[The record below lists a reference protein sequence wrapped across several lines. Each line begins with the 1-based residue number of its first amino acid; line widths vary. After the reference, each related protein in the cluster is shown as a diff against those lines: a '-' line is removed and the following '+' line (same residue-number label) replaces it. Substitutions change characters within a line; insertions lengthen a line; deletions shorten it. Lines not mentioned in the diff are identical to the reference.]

1 MTMKMRLLLVLLLP
15 VFSSLAQE
23 LTKGE
28 LDKIRSGFKKDVY
41 TKAMQNALSST
52 DITQLAWNRENVGT
66 TDQMFTYRVDVS
78 GITDQKKSGRCWMF
92 SSLNLFRPMA
102 MKQFNVTE
110 FEFSENYLYF
120 WDLIEKSNLFLNN
133 MAISTNLPI
142 DNEKVRWYLR
152 SPVDDGGQW
161 INFVNLAKKYG
172 MVPKDAMEETN
183 SSENTSLMIKFINT
197 KLREDALEL
206 REMVGAKS
214 PVLLAKQTTNKQE
227 IIELTATKVDQAK
240 LTARKIEMLSEI
252 YRMLA
257 LNLGEP
263 PSEFQWRYKTKDK
276 KITEAKTY
284 TPQSF
289 MAEIFG
295 ETKLEDFVMLMNDPS
310 RPFWKH
316 YEIENYRNTQEGI
329 NWNYVN
335 LPNEEIKA
343 FCIASIKN
351 NEALY
356 ASCDVAKQL
365 RRDVGILDVDNF
377 DFESVY
383 GVKFGMNKAQ
393 RIQSGES
400 GSSHGMALIAVDVDA
415 QQKPVKWQ
423 FENSW
428 GPAAGEKGYLTFTDA
443 WFNEYMFRFVVNKK
457 YLSEKVLE
465 IYKQKAE
472 MLPPWDPMF

>member
-1 MTMKMRLLLVLLLP
+1 MKIRLFLVLMLP
-15 VFSSLAQE
+15 SLVTLSQN
-23 LTKGE
+23 LTKGD
-28 LDKIRSGFKKDVY
+28 LDQLKSSFKKDAY
-41 TKAMQNALSST
+41 SKAMQNALSST

-66 TDQMFTYRVDVS
+66 TDQFFTYRVDVS

-102 MKQFNVTE
+102 MKRFNLSE

-120 WDLIEKSNLFLNN
+120 WDLMEKSNLFLNN
-133 MAISTNLPI
+133 IANSANLPI
-142 DNEKVRWYLR
+142 DDQKVKWYLR
-152 SPVDDGGQW
+152 SPIDDGGQW
-161 INFVNLAKKYG
+161 GNFVNLVKKYG
-172 MVPKDAMEETN
+172 LVPKETMEETN
-183 SSENTSLMIKFINT
+183 SSENTSWTTKMINT
-197 KLREDALEL
+197 KLREDALEIRDL
-206 REMVGAKS
+206 K
-214 PVLLAKQTTNKQE
+214 LAKADPKK
-227 IIELTATKVDQAK
+227 LATRK
-240 LTARKIEMLSEI
+240 LEMLSEV

-263 PSEFQWRYKTKDK
+263 PSEFQWRFKDKDK
-276 KITEAKTY
+276 KLSETKTY

-289 MAEIFG
+289 MADVFG
-295 ETKLEDFVMLMNDPS
+295 NTSLDDYVMLMNDPS

-316 YEIENYRNTQEGI
+316 YEVENYRNIQEGE

-335 LPNEEIKA
+335 LPNDVIKA

-356 ASCDVAKQL
+356 SSCDVAKQL

-377 DFESVY
+377 DFESIY

-393 RIQSGES
+393 RIQTGES
-400 GSSHGMALIAVDVDA
+400 GSSHGMALIAVDLDA
-415 QQKPVKWQ
+415 LQKPVKWQ

-428 GPAAGEKGYLTFTDA
+428 GPTACDKGYLTFTDA
-443 WFNEYMFRFVVNKK
+443 WFDEYMFRFVVNKK
-457 YLSEKVLE
+457 YLSDKVLE
-465 IYKQKAE
+465 IYSQKPE

>member
-1 MTMKMRLLLVLLLP
+1 MKFHLLI
-15 VFSSLAQE
+15 FSLFLAGSLFAQQLSKE
-23 LTKGE
+23 E
-28 LDKIRSGFKKDVY
+28 IQKIQSAFKKDTY

-52 DITQLAWNRENVGT
+52 DISQLAWNRENVGT
-66 TDQMFTYRVDVS
+66 TDQFFTYRVDVS

-92 SSLNLFRPMA
+92 TSLNVFRPLVI
-102 MKQFNVTE
+102 KQFNLSE

-120 WDLIEKSNLFLNN
+120 WDLMEKANLFLNN
-133 MAISTNLPI
+133 MANSANLPI
-142 DNEKVRWYLR
+142 DSEKVRWYLR

-172 MVPKDAMEETN
+172 IVPKEAMAETN
-183 SSENTSLMIKFINT
+183 SSENTAWMVKLVNT

-206 REMVGAKS
+206 REMKIAKKDQ
-214 PVLLAKQTTNKQE
+214 KQ
-227 IIELTATKVDQAK
+227 IE
-240 LTARKIEMLSEI
+240 ARKLEMLSEI

-263 PSEFQWRYKTKDK
+263 PVEFQWRYKTKDK
-276 KITEAKTY
+276 VVSEFKKY
-284 TPQSF
+284 TAQTF
-289 MAEIFG
+289 MAEIF
-295 ETKLEDFVMLMNDPS
+295 TNINLDDYVMLMNDPT
-310 RPFWKH
+310 RPYWKH
-316 YEIENYRNTQEGI
+316 YEIENYRNTEEGA
-329 NWNYVN
+329 NWHYVN
-335 LPNEEIKA
+335 LPNDVVKE

-377 DFESVY
+377 DYESVY

-393 RIQSGES
+393 RIQTGES
-400 GSSHGMALIAVDVDA
+400 GSSHGMALMAVDLD
-415 QQKPVKWQ
+415 QEQNPVKWQ

-428 GPAAGEKGYLTFTDA
+428 GPTAGENGYLTFTDS
-443 WFNEYMFRFVVNKK
+443 WFDEYMFRFVVNKK
-457 YLSEKVLE
+457 YLTDKVLE
-465 IYKQKAE
+465 IYTQKPE

>member
-1 MTMKMRLLLVLLLP
+1 MRGILLIIGILATGSL
-15 VFSSLAQE
+15 LAQE
-23 LTKGE
+23 ISKTE
-28 LDKIRSGFKKDVY
+28 MDKIRSGFKKDAY
-41 TKAMQNALSST
+41 TKAMQNALSSN
-52 DITQLAWNRENVGT
+52 DISKLAWNRENVGT
-66 TDQMFTYRVDVS
+66 TDQLFTYRVDVS
-78 GITDQKKSGRCWMF
+78 GITDQKSSGRCWMF

-102 MKQFNVTE
+102 MKKFKLSE
-110 FEFSENYLYF
+110 FEFSESYLYF
-120 WDLIEKSNLFLNN
+120 YDLLEKANLFLNN
-133 MAISTNLPI
+133 MEISANLPME
-142 DNEKVRWYLR
+142 NEKVRWYLK

-172 MVPKDAMEETN
+172 MVPKETMGETN
-183 SSENTSLMIKFINT
+183 SSENTSLLTKFINT
-197 KLREDALEL
+197 KLREDAIEL
-206 REMVGAKS
+206 RDLKNAKTDTKK
-214 PVLLAKQTTNKQE
+214 LATR
-227 IIELTATKVDQAK
+227 KV
-240 LTARKIEMLSEI
+240 EMLSEI

-263 PSEFQWRYKTKDK
+263 PTEFQWRYKDKDK
-276 KITEAKTY
+276 KIADTKTY

-295 ETKLEDFVMLMNDPS
+295 DTNLDDYVMIMNDPS

-316 YEIENYRNTQEGI
+316 YEVENYRNTEEGN
-329 NWNYVN
+329 NWHYVN
-335 LPNEEIKA
+335 LPNDVIKE

-365 RRDVGILDVDNF
+365 RRDVGVLDVDNF
-377 DFESVY
+377 DYESVY

-393 RIQSGES
+393 RIQTGES

-428 GPAAGEKGYLTFTDA
+428 GPTAGEKGYLTFTDA

-457 YLSEKVLE
+457 YLTDKVLE
-465 IYKQKAE
+465 IYSQKPE
-472 MLPPWDPMF
+472 MSPPWDPMF

>member
-1 MTMKMRLLLVLLLP
+1 MKIGLFLIAFLAAGSL
-15 VFSSLAQE
+15 LAQN
-23 LTKGE
+23 LSKGE
-28 LDKIRSGFKKDVY
+28 LDQIKSSFKKDVY

-52 DITQLAWNRENVGT
+52 DITQLAWNHENVGT
-66 TDQMFTYRVDVS
+66 TDQFFTYKVDVS
-78 GITDQKKSGRCWMF
+78 GITDQKKSGRCWLF
-92 SSLNLFRPMA
+92 SSLNLFRPMV
-102 MKQFNVTE
+102 MKQFNLAE

-120 WDLIEKSNLFLNN
+120 WDLMEKSNLFLNN
-133 MAISTNLPI
+133 MTQSAQLSM
-142 DNEKVRWYLR
+142 DDQKVKWYLH
-152 SPVDDGGQW
+152 SPIDDGGQW

-172 MVPKDAMEETN
+172 MVPKEAMGETN
-183 SSENTSLMIKFINT
+183 SSENTTWTVKMINT
-197 KLREDALEL
+197 KLREDALEM
-206 REMVGAKS
+206 RGMVASNAGQK
-214 PVLLAKQTTNKQE
+214 KM
-227 IIELTATKVDQAK
+227 D
-240 LTARKIEMLSEI
+240 ARKVEMLSEV

-263 PSEFQWRYKTKDK
+263 PTEFQWRFKNKDK
-276 KITEAKTY
+276 KISDAKTY
-284 TPQSF
+284 TPVSF

-295 ETKLEDFVMLMNDPS
+295 EIKLDDYVMIMNDPS

-316 YEIENYRNTQEGI
+316 YEVENYRNTQEGD
-329 NWNYVN
+329 NWHYVN
-335 LPNEEIKA
+335 LPNEAIKE

-365 RRDVGILDVDNF
+365 RREVGILDVDNF

-393 RIQSGES
+393 RIQTGES
-400 GSSHGMALIAVDVDA
+400 GSSHGMALIAVDLDN

-428 GPAAGEKGYLTFTDA
+428 GPVAGEKGYLTFTDA
-443 WFNEYMFRFVVNKK
+443 WFNEYMFRFVINKK
-457 YLSEKVLE
+457 YLNEKVME
-465 IYKQKAE
+465 IYGQKAE

>member
-1 MTMKMRLLLVLLLP
+1 MKLILMMGGVLVIGSLVAQNLSKVELGLIQ
-15 VFSSLAQE
+15 SS
-23 LTKGE
+23 
-28 LDKIRSGFKKDVY
+28 FKKDVY

-66 TDQMFTYRVDVS
+66 TDQFFTYKVEVS

-92 SSLNLFRPMA
+92 SSLNLFRPLA
-102 MKQFNVTE
+102 MKQFNIAE

-133 MAISTNLPI
+133 MVNSAQLSI
-142 DNEKVRWYLR
+142 DDQKVKWYLR

-172 MVPKDAMEETN
+172 MVPKEAMEETN
-183 SSENTSLMIKFINT
+183 SSENTSLLIKFINT
-197 KLREDALEL
+197 KLREDALEV
-206 REMVGAKS
+206 RGMVAAK
-214 PVLLAKQTTNKQE
+214 ADQKK
-227 IIELTATKVDQAK
+227 IAARKVD
-240 LTARKIEMLSEI
+240 MLSEV

-263 PSEFQWRYKTKDK
+263 PTEFQWRYKNKDK
-276 KITEAKTY
+276 KISEAKTY
-284 TPQSF
+284 TPVSF

-295 ETKLEDFVMLMNDPS
+295 DIKLDDYVMVMNDPS

-316 YEIENYRNTQEGI
+316 YEVENYRNTQEGV
-329 NWNYVN
+329 NWHYVN
-335 LPNEEIKA
+335 LPNDVIKE

-356 ASCDVAKQL
+356 ASCDVGKQL
-365 RRDVGILDVDNF
+365 RREVGILDVDNF

-393 RIQSGES
+393 RIQTGES
-400 GSSHGMALIAVDVDA
+400 GSTHGMALIAVDLDN

-428 GPAAGEKGYLTFTDA
+428 GPTAGEKGYLTFTDA

-457 YLSEKVLE
+457 YLNEKVLE
-465 IYKQKAE
+465 IYGQKPE

>member
-1 MTMKMRLLLVLLLP
+1 MKIRLLLVLLFAGLAA
-15 VFSSLAQE
+15 LAQN
-23 LTKGE
+23 LSDGD
-28 LDKIRSGFKKDVY
+28 LAKIKSGFKKDVY

-52 DITQLAWNRENVGT
+52 EITQIAWNRENVGS
-66 TDQMFTYRVDVS
+66 TDQFFAYRVDVS

-92 SSLNLFRPMA
+92 TSLNVFRPLV
-102 MKQFNVTE
+102 MKQFNLAE

-120 WDLIEKSNLFLNN
+120 WDLMEKSNLFLNN
-133 MAISTNLPI
+133 MLNSASLPI
-142 DNEKVRWYLR
+142 DDQKVRWYLR

-172 MVPKDAMEETN
+172 MVPKEIMNETN
-183 SSENTSLMIKFINT
+183 SSENTTWMVKLINT
-197 KLREDALEL
+197 KLRENALEL
-206 REMVGAKS
+206 REMKIAN
-214 PVLLAKQTTNKQE
+214 A
-227 IIELTATKVDQAK
+227 DQKK
-240 LTARKIEMLSEI
+240 LDARKLEMLSEV

-263 PSEFQWRYKTKDK
+263 PAGFQWRYKTKDK
-276 KITEAKTY
+276 TINEAKTY
-284 TPQSF
+284 SPQSF
-289 MAEIFG
+289 MGEIFANIN
-295 ETKLEDFVMLMNDPS
+295 LDDYVMIMNDPS

-316 YEIENYRNTQEGI
+316 YEIENYRNTQEGQ
-329 NWNYVN
+329 NWHYVN
-335 LPNEEIKA
+335 LPNDVIKE
-343 FCIASIKN
+343 FCMASIKN

-383 GVKFGMNKAQ
+383 GVKFGMNKTQ
-393 RIQSGES
+393 RIQTGES

-428 GPAAGEKGYLTFTDA
+428 GPSAGEKGYLTFTDA
-443 WFNEYMFRFVVNKK
+443 WFDEYMFRFVVNKK

-465 IYKQKAE
+465 IYGQKPE

>member
-1 MTMKMRLLLVLLLP
+1 MKAFLFVIGFLSVGSL
-15 VFSSLAQE
+15 LAQN
-23 LTKGE
+23 LTNSD
-28 LDKIRSGFKKDVY
+28 LDKLKSGFKKDDY
-41 TKAMQNALSST
+41 TKAMQNALTST
-52 DITQLAWNRENVGT
+52 EITQLAWNRENVGT
-66 TDQMFTYRVDVS
+66 TDQFFTYRVDVS

-92 SSLNLFRPMA
+92 SSLNLFRPMV
-102 MKQFNVTE
+102 MKQFNLAE

-120 WDLIEKSNLFLNN
+120 YDLLEKSNLFLNN
-133 MAISTNLPI
+133 MANSANLSI
-142 DNEKVRWYLR
+142 DDQQVKWYLR

-172 MVPKDAMEETN
+172 MVPKEAMGETN
-183 SSENTSLMIKFINT
+183 SSENTTWMVKLINT

-206 REMVGAKS
+206 REMK
-214 PVLLAKQTTNKQE
+214 LAKT
-227 IIELTATKVDQAK
+227 DQKK
-240 LTARKIEMLSEI
+240 LDSRKLEMLSEI

-263 PSEFQWRYKTKDK
+263 PTEFQWRYKDKDK
-276 KITEAKTY
+276 KISETKTY

-289 MAEIFG
+289 MAGIFG
-295 ETKLEDFVMLMNDPS
+295 DTKLDDYVMLMNDPS

-316 YEIENYRNTQEGI
+316 YEVENYRNTQEGV
-329 NWNYVN
+329 NWHYVN
-335 LPNEEIKA
+335 LPNEVIKE

-356 ASCDVAKQL
+356 ASCDVGKQL
-365 RRDVGILDVDNF
+365 RREVGILDVDNF
-377 DFESVY
+377 DFESIY

-393 RIQSGES
+393 RIQTGES

-428 GPAAGEKGYLTFTDA
+428 GPIAGEKGYLTFTDA

-457 YLSEKVLE
+457 YLTAKVIE
-465 IYKQKAE
+465 VYGQKPE

>member
-1 MTMKMRLLLVLLLP
+1 MRLKLTLVLLLP
-15 VFSSLAQE
+15 VMIGLAQN
-23 LTKGE
+23 LTTGE
-28 LDKIRSGFKKDVY
+28 LEKIKSGFKKDVY

-66 TDQMFTYRVDVS
+66 TDHLFTYRVDVS

-92 SSLNLFRPMA
+92 SSLNIFRPMV
-102 MKQFNVTE
+102 MKQFNLSE

-133 MAISTNLPI
+133 MLTSANLPI
-142 DNEKVRWYLR
+142 DDQKVKWYLR

-161 INFVNLAKKYG
+161 INFVNLANKYG
-172 MVPKDAMEETN
+172 MVPKEAMAETN
-183 SSENTSLMIKFINT
+183 SSENTSWMTQLINR

-206 REMVGAKS
+206 REMFAAK
-214 PVLLAKQTTNKQE
+214 A
-227 IIELTATKVDQAK
+227 DQK
-240 LTARKIEMLSEI
+240 KTTARKLEMLSEV

-263 PSEFQWRYKTKDK
+263 PTEFDWRFKNKDK
-276 KITEAKTY
+276 KIVEAHY

-289 MAEIFG
+289 KAAIFG
-295 ETKLEDFVMLMNDPS
+295 DVKLDDYVMVMNDPS

-316 YEIENYRNTQEGI
+316 YEVENYRNTQDGV
-329 NWNYVN
+329 NWHYVN
-335 LPNEEIKA
+335 LPNETIKE
-343 FCIASIKN
+343 FCIASIRN
-351 NEALY
+351 NDALY
-356 ASCDVAKQL
+356 ASCDVGKQL

-383 GVKFGMNKAQ
+383 DVKFGMNKAQ
-393 RIQSGES
+393 RIQTGDS
-400 GSSHGMALIAVDVDA
+400 GSSHGMALIAVDVDD
-415 QQKPVKWQ
+415 QGKPRKWQ

-428 GPAAGEKGYLTFTDA
+428 GSAACEKGYLTFTDA
-443 WFNEYMFRFVVNKK
+443 WFNEYMFRFVVHKK
-457 YLSEKVLE
+457 YLSEKILE

>member
-1 MTMKMRLLLVLLLP
+1 MKIRLFLVLMLP
-15 VFSSLAQE
+15 AVVTFSQN
-23 LTKGE
+23 LTKGD
-28 LDKIRSGFKKDVY
+28 LDLLKSSFKKDSY
-41 TKAMQNALSST
+41 TKAMQNALSAN
-52 DITQLAWNRENVGT
+52 DISKLAWNRENVGT
-66 TDQMFTYRVDVS
+66 TDQLFTYRVDVS
-78 GITDQKKSGRCWMF
+78 GITDQKSSGRCWMF

-102 MKQFNVTE
+102 MKKFNLSE
-110 FEFSENYLYF
+110 FEFSESYLYF
-120 WDLIEKSNLFLNN
+120 YDLLEKANLFLNN
-133 MAISTNLPI
+133 MENSANLPME
-142 DNEKVRWYLR
+142 NEKVRWYLK

-172 MVPKDAMEETN
+172 MVPKETMGETN
-183 SSENTSLMIKFINT
+183 SSENTSLLTKFINT
-197 KLREDALEL
+197 KLREDAI
-206 REMVGAKS
+206 
-214 PVLLAKQTTNKQE
+214 E
-227 IIELTATKVDQAK
+227 IRDLKNDKTDTKK
-240 LTARKIEMLSEI
+240 LVARKVEMLSEV

-263 PSEFQWRYKTKDK
+263 PTEFQWRYRDKDK
-276 KITEAKTY
+276 KVADTKTY

-289 MAEIFG
+289 MTEIFG
-295 ETKLEDFVMLMNDPS
+295 DTKLDDYVMIMNDPS

-316 YEIENYRNTQEGI
+316 YEVENYRNTEEGN
-329 NWNYVN
+329 NWHYVN
-335 LPNEEIKA
+335 LPNDVIKE

-356 ASCDVAKQL
+356 ASCDVGKQL

-377 DFESVY
+377 DYESVY

-393 RIQSGES
+393 RIQTGES

-428 GPAAGEKGYLTFTDA
+428 GVATGEKGYLTFTDA

-457 YLSEKVLE
+457 YLTDKVIE
-465 IYKQKAE
+465 IYSQKPE
-472 MLPPWDPMF
+472 MSPPWDPMF

>member
-1 MTMKMRLLLVLLLP
+1 MKIRLFIAALFAAGSL
-15 VFSSLAQE
+15 LAQD

-28 LDKIRSGFKKDVY
+28 LDQIKSGFKKDAY

-52 DITQLAWNRENVGT
+52 DISQLAWNRENVGT
-66 TDQMFTYRVDVS
+66 TDQFFTYRVDVS
-78 GITDQKKSGRCWMF
+78 GITNQQKSGRCWMF
-92 SSLNLFRPMA
+92 SSLNLFRPLV
-102 MKQFNVTE
+102 MKQFNLAE

-120 WDLIEKSNLFLNN
+120 YDLLEKANLFLDN
-133 MAISTNLPI
+133 MMNSASLPI
-142 DNEKVRWYLR
+142 DDQKVRWYMR

-172 MVPKDAMEETN
+172 MVPKEVMPETN
-183 SSENTSLMIKFINT
+183 SSENTAWTTKMINT

-206 REMVGAKS
+206 RDLKSAK
-214 PVLLAKQTTNKQE
+214 A
-227 IIELTATKVDQAK
+227 DQKKIDGRK
-240 LTARKIEMLSEI
+240 LEMLSEV

-263 PSEFQWRYKTKDK
+263 PTEFQWRYKTKDK
-276 KITEAKTY
+276 TVSDFKTY

-289 MAEIFG
+289 MAEIF
-295 ETKLEDFVMLMNDPS
+295 TNINLDDYVMIMNDPS

-316 YEIENYRNTQEGI
+316 YEVENYRNTQEGD
-329 NWNYVN
+329 NWHYVN
-335 LPNEEIKA
+335 LPNDVIKE
-343 FCIASIKN
+343 FCIESIKN

-356 ASCDVAKQL
+356 ASCDVGKQL

-377 DFESVY
+377 DYESVY

-393 RIQSGES
+393 RIETGES
-400 GSSHGMALIAVDVDA
+400 GSSHGMALIAVDLDT

-428 GPAAGEKGYLTFTDA
+428 GPTAGEKGYLTFTDA

-457 YLSEKVLE
+457 YLSQKVLE
-465 IYKQKAE
+465 IYSQKPQ

>member
-1 MTMKMRLLLVLLLP
+1 MRGILLLIGILATGSL
-15 VFSSLAQE
+15 LAQE
-23 LTKGE
+23 ISKTE
-28 LDKIRSGFKKDVY
+28 MDKIRAGFKKDAY
-41 TKAMQNALSST
+41 TKAMQNALSSN
-52 DITQLAWNRENVGT
+52 DISKLAWNRENVGT
-66 TDQMFTYRVDVS
+66 TDQLFTYRVDVS
-78 GITDQKKSGRCWMF
+78 GITDQKSSGRCWMF
-92 SSLNLFRPMA
+92 SSLNLFRPMVA
-102 MKQFNVTE
+102 KQYNLAE
-110 FEFSENYLYF
+110 FEFSETYLYF
-120 WDLIEKSNLFLNN
+120 YDLLEKANLFLNN
-133 MAISTNLPI
+133 MENSASLPI
-142 DNEKVRWYLR
+142 ENEKVRWYLK

-172 MVPKDAMEETN
+172 MVPKETMGETN
-183 SSENTSLMIKFINT
+183 SSENTSMLTKFINT
-197 KLREDALEL
+197 KLREDAIEL
-206 REMVGAKS
+206 RDLKNA
-214 PVLLAKQTTNKQE
+214 QT
-227 IIELTATKVDQAK
+227 DQK
-240 LTARKIEMLSEI
+240 NLVTRKTEMLAEI

-263 PSEFQWRYKTKDK
+263 PTVFQWRYKNKDK
-276 KITEAKTY
+276 KIAEVKTY

-295 ETKLEDFVMLMNDPS
+295 DTKLDDYVMIMNDPS

-316 YEIENYRNTQEGI
+316 YEVENYRNTEEGN
-329 NWNYVN
+329 NWHYVN
-335 LPNEEIKA
+335 LPNDIIKE

-356 ASCDVAKQL
+356 GSCDVGKQL

-377 DFESVY
+377 DYESVY

-393 RIQSGES
+393 RIQTGES

-428 GPAAGEKGYLTFTDA
+428 GPTAGEKGYLTFTDA

-457 YLSEKVLE
+457 YLSQKVLE
-465 IYKQKAE
+465 IYGQKPE

>member
-1 MTMKMRLLLVLLLP
+1 MRGILLFIGILATGSL
-15 VFSSLAQE
+15 LAQE
-23 LTKGE
+23 ISKPE
-28 LDKIRSGFKKDVY
+28 MDKIRSGFKKDAY
-41 TKAMQNALSST
+41 TKAMQNALSSN
-52 DITQLAWNRENVGT
+52 DISKLAWNRDNVGT
-66 TDQMFTYRVDVS
+66 TDQLFTYRVDVS
-78 GITDQKKSGRCWMF
+78 GITDQKSSGRCWMF

-102 MKQFNVTE
+102 MKQFNLAE
-110 FEFSENYLYF
+110 FEFSETYLYF
-120 WDLIEKSNLFLNN
+120 YDLLEKANLFLNN
-133 MAISTNLPI
+133 MENSANLPI
-142 DNEKVRWYLR
+142 ENEKVRWYLK

-161 INFVNLAKKYG
+161 INFVNLANKYG
-172 MVPKDAMEETN
+172 MVPKETMGETN
-183 SSENTSLMIKFINT
+183 SSENTSLLTRFINT
-197 KLREDALEL
+197 KLREDAIEIREL
-206 REMVGAKS
+206 KNVKADPKK
-214 PVLLAKQTTNKQE
+214 LA
-227 IIELTATKVDQAK
+227 
-240 LTARKIEMLSEI
+240 ARKTEMLSEI

-263 PSEFQWRYKTKDK
+263 PTEFQWRYKNKDK
-276 KITEAKTY
+276 KIADVKTY

-289 MAEIFG
+289 MADVFG
-295 ETKLEDFVMLMNDPS
+295 DTKLEDYVMIMNDPS

-316 YEIENYRNTQEGI
+316 YEVENYRNTEEGK
-329 NWNYVN
+329 NWHYVN
-335 LPNEEIKA
+335 LPNDVIKE

-356 ASCDVAKQL
+356 ASCDVGKQL

-377 DFESVY
+377 DYESVY

-393 RIQSGES
+393 RIETGES

-428 GPAAGEKGYLTFTDA
+428 GPTAGEKGYLTFTDA

-457 YLSEKVLE
+457 YLTAKVLE
-465 IYKQKAE
+465 IYGQKPE

>member
-1 MTMKMRLLLVLLLP
+1 MKIGLLMVLLLP
-15 VFSSLAQE
+15 VFSALAQE

-28 LDKIRSGFKKDVY
+28 LDQIKSSFKKDVY

-102 MKQFNVTE
+102 MKQFNISE

-133 MAISTNLPI
+133 MANSASLPI
-142 DNEKVRWYLR
+142 DDQKVKWYLH

-172 MVPKDAMEETN
+172 MVPKEAMEETN
-183 SSENTSLMIKFINT
+183 SSENTAMMVKFINT

-206 REMVGAKS
+206 RGMVAAKADQKK
-214 PVLLAKQTTNKQE
+214 LA
-227 IIELTATKVDQAK
+227 IRKV
-240 LTARKIEMLSEI
+240 EMLSEV

-263 PSEFQWRYKTKDK
+263 PSEFQWRFKTKDK
-276 KITEAKTY
+276 KISEEKTY
-284 TPQSF
+284 TPLNF

-295 ETKLEDFVMLMNDPS
+295 ETKLDDYVMLMNDPS

-316 YEIENYRNTQEGI
+316 YEVENYRNTQEGE

-335 LPNEEIKA
+335 LPNEVIKE

-365 RRDVGILDVDNF
+365 RREVGILDVDNF

-393 RIQSGES
+393 RIQTGES

-457 YLSEKVLE
+457 YLNEKVLE
-465 IYKQKAE
+465 IYQQKAE

>member
-1 MTMKMRLLLVLLLP
+1 MKIRLLLVALLAAG
-15 VFSSLAQE
+15 SLSAQS
-23 LTKGE
+23 LSKGE
-28 LDKIRSGFKKDVY
+28 LEQIQSSFKKDAY
-41 TKAMQNALSST
+41 AKAMQNALSANE
-52 DITQLAWNRENVGT
+52 ITQLAWNHENVGT
-66 TDQMFTYRVDVS
+66 TDQLFTYKVDVS

-92 SSLNLFRPMA
+92 SSLNLFRPMV
-102 MKQFNVTE
+102 MKQFNLAE

-120 WDLIEKSNLFLNN
+120 WDLMEKSNLFLNN
-133 MAISTNLPI
+133 MANSAQIPLE
-142 DNEKVRWYLR
+142 DQKVRWYLH

-161 INFVNLAKKYG
+161 INFVNLVKKYG
-172 MVPKDAMEETN
+172 MIPKEAMGETN
-183 SSENTSLMIKFINT
+183 SSENTTWMVKMINT
-197 KLREDALEL
+197 KLREDALEIRAL
-206 REMVGAKS
+206 VTAK
-214 PVLLAKQTTNKQE
+214 ADQK
-227 IIELTATKVDQAK
+227 KVD
-240 LTARKIEMLSEI
+240 ARKVEMLSEV

-263 PSEFQWRYKTKDK
+263 PTQFQWRFKNKDK
-276 KITEAKTY
+276 KISEAKTY
-284 TPQSF
+284 TPVSF
-289 MAEIFG
+289 RTEIFG
-295 ETKLEDFVMLMNDPS
+295 TVNLDDYVMIMNDPS

-316 YEIENYRNTQEGI
+316 YEVENYRNMQEGV

-335 LPNEEIKA
+335 LPNEVIKE

-365 RRDVGILDVDNF
+365 RREVGILDVDNF

-393 RIQSGES
+393 RIQTGES
-400 GSSHGMALIAVDVDA
+400 GSSHGMALIAVDLDN

-428 GPAAGEKGYLTFTDA
+428 GPTAGEKGYLTFTDA
-443 WFNEYMFRFVVNKK
+443 WFNEYMFRFVINKK
-457 YLSEKVLE
+457 YLNEKVLE
-465 IYKQKAE
+465 VYGQKAE

>member
-1 MTMKMRLLLVLLLP
+1 MRIFIAIAAVLAAG
-15 VFSSLAQE
+15 SLFAQD

-28 LDKIRSGFKKDVY
+28 LDQIKSGFKKDAY

-52 DITQLAWNRENVGT
+52 DITQLAWNQENVGT
-66 TDQMFTYRVDVS
+66 NDQFFTYRVNVS

-92 SSLNLFRPMA
+92 TSLNVFRPLVIQ
-102 MKQFNVTE
+102 QFNLGE

-120 WDLIEKSNLFLNN
+120 WDLMEKSNLFLNN
-133 MAISTNLPI
+133 MVNSANLSI
-142 DNEKVRWYLR
+142 DNQKVKWYLR

-172 MVPKDAMEETN
+172 MVPKEVMQETN
-183 SSENTSLMIKFINT
+183 SSENTTWMTKLINT

-206 REMVGAKS
+206 RKIVAEKS
-214 PVLLAKQTTNKQE
+214 PVLFAKNTINKEEIRDLVLTKADQEKLAT
-227 IIELTATKVDQAK
+227 
-240 LTARKIEMLSEI
+240 RKIEMLSEI

-263 PSEFQWRYKTKDK
+263 PTEFQWRYNTKDK
-276 KITEAKTY
+276 KVSEYKTY

-289 MAEIFG
+289 SAEIFG
-295 ETKLEDFVMLMNDPS
+295 EIMLDDYVMLMNDPT
-310 RPFWKH
+310 RPYWKH
-316 YEIENYRNTQEGI
+316 YEVENYRNTQEGE
-329 NWNYVN
+329 NWHYVN
-335 LPNEEIKA
+335 LPNEVIKE
-343 FCIASIKN
+343 FCVASIKN

-356 ASCDVAKQL
+356 ASCDVGKQL
-365 RRDVGILDVDNF
+365 RRDVGMLDVDNF

-383 GVKFGMNKAQ
+383 GVKFGMDKAQ
-393 RIQSGES
+393 RIQTGES

-428 GPAAGEKGYLTFTDA
+428 GTSAGEKGYLSFTDA
-443 WFNEYMFRFVVNKK
+443 WFNEYMFRFVLNKK
-457 YLSEKVLE
+457 YLSDKVLE

>member
-1 MTMKMRLLLVLLLP
+1 MKIRLFLIAFLAAGSL
-15 VFSSLAQE
+15 LAQN
-23 LTKGE
+23 LSKGE
-28 LDKIRSGFKKDVY
+28 LDQIKSSFKKDVY

-52 DITQLAWNRENVGT
+52 DITQLAWNHENVGT
-66 TDQMFTYRVDVS
+66 TDQFFTYKVDVS

-92 SSLNLFRPMA
+92 SSLNLFRPMV
-102 MKQFNVTE
+102 MKQFNLAE

-120 WDLIEKSNLFLNN
+120 WDLMEKSNLFLNN
-133 MAISTNLPI
+133 MTQSVQLSI
-142 DNEKVRWYLR
+142 DDQKVKWYLH
-152 SPVDDGGQW
+152 SPIDDGGQW

-172 MVPKDAMEETN
+172 MVPKESMGETF
-183 SSENTSLMIKFINT
+183 SSENTAWMVKMINT
-197 KLREDALEL
+197 KLREDALEM
-206 REMVGAKS
+206 RGMVASKAGQK
-214 PVLLAKQTTNKQE
+214 KM
-227 IIELTATKVDQAK
+227 D
-240 LTARKIEMLSEI
+240 ARKVEMLSEV

-263 PSEFQWRYKTKDK
+263 PTEFQWRFKDKDK
-276 KITEAKTY
+276 KISEAKSY
-284 TPQSF
+284 TPVSF

-295 ETKLEDFVMLMNDPS
+295 EIKLDDYVMIMNDPS

-316 YEIENYRNTQEGI
+316 YEVENYRNTQEGD
-329 NWNYVN
+329 NWHYVN
-335 LPNEEIKA
+335 LPNETIKE

-365 RRDVGILDVDNF
+365 RREVGILDVDNF

-393 RIQSGES
+393 RIQTGES
-400 GSSHGMALIAVDVDA
+400 GSSHGMALIAVDLDS

-428 GPAAGEKGYLTFTDA
+428 GPTAGEKGYLTFTDA
-443 WFNEYMFRFVVNKK
+443 WFNEYMFRCVINKK
-457 YLSEKVLE
+457 YLNEKVME
-465 IYKQKAE
+465 IYGQKAE

>member
-1 MTMKMRLLLVLLLP
+1 MKIQLLLVLVLTA
-15 VFSSLAQE
+15 FAASAQN
-23 LTKGE
+23 LTQGD
-28 LDKIRSGFKKDVY
+28 LDQIKSGFKKDLY

-52 DITQLAWNRENVGT
+52 EITQLAWNRENAGT
-66 TDQMFTYRVDVS
+66 TDHLFTYRVDVS

-92 SSLNLFRPMA
+92 SSLNLFRPMV
-102 MKQFNVTE
+102 MKQFNLAE

-120 WDLIEKSNLFLNN
+120 YDLLEKSNLFLTNAVN
-133 MAISTNLPI
+133 SANLPI
-142 DNEKVRWYLR
+142 DDQKVKWYMR

-172 MVPKDAMEETN
+172 MVPKEAMGETN
-183 SSENTSLMIKFINT
+183 SSENTTWMVKLINT

-206 REMVGAKS
+206 RKMVAGK
-214 PVLLAKQTTNKQE
+214 T
-227 IIELTATKVDQAK
+227 DQKK
-240 LTARKIEMLSEI
+240 LGIRKMEMLSEI

-263 PSEFQWRYKTKDK
+263 PTEFQWRYKSKDK
-276 KITEAKTY
+276 TIAEAKSY
-284 TPQSF
+284 TPKSF
-289 MAEIFG
+289 MAAIFG
-295 ETKLEDFVMLMNDPS
+295 NINLDDYVMLMNDPS

-316 YEIENYRNTQEGI
+316 YEIENYRNTQEGD
-329 NWNYVN
+329 NWHYVN
-335 LPNEEIKA
+335 LPNEVIKE

-351 NEALY
+351 DEALY
-356 ASCDVAKQL
+356 ASCDVGKQL

-383 GVKFGMNKAQ
+383 GVKFGMDKAQ
-393 RIQSGES
+393 RIQTGES
-400 GSSHGMALIAVDVDA
+400 GSSHGMALIAVDVDS

-443 WFNEYMFRFVVNKK
+443 WFDEYMFRFVVNKK
-457 YLSEKVLE
+457 YLSSKVLE
-465 IYKQKAE
+465 IYSQKPE

>member
-1 MTMKMRLLLVLLLP
+1 MRILLLLTGFLIMGTLG
-15 VFSSLAQE
+15 AQN
-23 LTKGE
+23 LSKGE
-28 LDKIRSGFKKDVY
+28 LDQIQLSFKKDIY

-66 TDQMFTYRVDVS
+66 TDQLFTYRVDVS

-92 SSLNLFRPMA
+92 SSLNLFRPLV
-102 MKQFNVTE
+102 MKKFNLAE

-120 WDLIEKSNLFLNN
+120 WDLMEKSNLFLNN
-133 MAISTNLPI
+133 MANSAQLSI
-142 DNEKVRWYLR
+142 DDQKVKWYLR
-152 SPVDDGGQW
+152 SPLDDGGQW

-172 MVPKDAMEETN
+172 MIPKEAMGETN

-206 REMVGAKS
+206 RAMAAAK
-214 PVLLAKQTTNKQE
+214 ADQKKM
-227 IIELTATKVDQAK
+227 AT
-240 LTARKIEMLSEI
+240 RKIGMLSEV

-263 PSEFQWRYKTKDK
+263 PSEFQWRYKNKDK
-276 KITEAKTY
+276 KISEAKSY
-284 TPQSF
+284 TPVSF

-295 ETKLEDFVMLMNDPS
+295 EINLDDYVMVMNDPS

-316 YEIENYRNTQEGI
+316 YEIENYRNTQEGV
-329 NWNYVN
+329 NWHYVN
-335 LPNEEIKA
+335 LPNDEIKE

-356 ASCDVAKQL
+356 ASCDVGKQL
-365 RRDVGILDVDNF
+365 RRDVGVLDVDNF

-383 GVKFGMNKAQ
+383 GVKFGMNKSQ
-393 RIQSGES
+393 RIQTGES
-400 GSSHGMALIAVDVDA
+400 GSSHGMALIAVDLDD

-428 GPAAGEKGYLTFTDA
+428 GATAGEKGYLTFTDA

-457 YLSEKVLE
+457 YLSEKVLG
-465 IYKQKAE
+465 IYSQKPE